1 MSQSQQIDLS
11 QLSLSNALFELPPVT
26 FVDEPTFRIVKSAV
40 ESSFATHNVEKFLRS
55 LDRASLRVRD
65 FESVLNAGKLGVN
78 AAAEYKKLTDGDQGQ
93 IREFYLA
100 SLEQVEPSLRDKYF
114 KLYAY
119 Y

>member
-1 MSQSQQIDLS
+1 MSQPHTDFSQVDR
-11 QLSLSNALFELPPVT
+11 SNALYERPPVT
-26 FVDEPTFRIVKSAV
+26 VDNEPTFRTVKSAI
-40 ESSFATHNVEKFLRS
+40 ESSFAPHNVEKFLRS
-55 LDRASLRVRD
+55 LDRAGLRIRD
-65 FESVLNAGKLGVN
+65 FESVLNGGKLGIS

-100 SLEQVEPSLRDKYF
+100 SLEHVEPSLRDKYF